1 MSNSSHYFIHCFIS
15 VMFGCVN
22 FACSCYAPLFPFSKC
37 HCNPSSFP
45 PFHNGYANGVMLMV
59 YCVSL
64 CVCVCILC
72 HLPLCTICMIH
83 ILVRVCAPPRPVRV
97 CVFMCVYPPSLA
109 VKQPSLSPAPVRSQ
123 KKLETPSRPQHRS
136 GSGKEPQC
144 APG

>member
-22 FACSCYAPLFPFSKC
+22 FACSCYAPLFLFSEC

-64 CVCVCILC
+64 CVCVYFVSPSTLY
-72 HLPLCTICMIH
+72 HLYDPYPGSC
-83 ILVRVCAPPRPVRV
+83 VCPASS
-97 CVFMCVYPPSLA
+97 CACLCVYPPSLA

-123 KKLETPSRPQHRS
+123 KKLETPSRPQQRS